1 MKKETKV
8 VSTLINAQQD
18 GSNTKVEGFCSGYT
32 STGTGGSTSCGTY
45 SSGGATS
52 TPEEL
57 DILV

>member
-18 GSNTKVEGFCSGYT
+18 DSKGKVEGFCGSSYSSGNV
-32 STGTGGSTSCGTY
+32 SCAVGY

-52 TPEEL
+52 TSEEL